1 MIYVLRIVHIVG
13 GVFWVGSA
21 MFAAILL
28 APAMRAVGP
37 GAGPLMNYMVKVRK
51 MPVMMMTS
59 GLATMVAGVWLLM
72 IDSAGQPGVWMRSGT
87 GRTFGIGGALAILAF
102 LLGMAINMPA
112 AKRLAAIGA
121 AAAARG
127 GPPSPQE
134 LTEMTH
140 LQGRMSV
147 AAQIVT
153 LLLVLATAAMAIARY
168 VP

>member
-1 MIYVLRIVHIVG
+1 MIYVLRFVHILG

-21 MFAAILL
+21 LFGAILL
-28 APAMRAVGP
+28 APALRAVGP
-37 GAGPLMNYMVKVRK
+37 AAAPVMNQLVKVRR
-51 MPVMMMTS
+51 MPVLMMAS
-59 GLATMVAGVWLLM
+59 GLATMVAGIWLLM

-112 AKRLAAIGA
+112 SKRLAAIGA

-127 GPPSPQE
+127 GPPTPEEQV
-134 LTEMTH
+134 EMLH

-147 AAQIVT
+147 ASQIVT
-153 LLLVLATAAMAIARY
+153 VLLVLSTGAMAIARY
-168 VP
+168 VS